1 MNARSR
7 HLGENLRR
15 LREARGWTQARLS
28 AESGVGQPTLSG
40 IERGRNG
47 ASLRKIEMLAVALGE
62 FTPGLTADELWE
74 SAGSITDLTEA
85 LQTIQTA
92 SGYAKKEAGAGEAP
106 AP

>member
-47 ASLRKIEMLAVALGE
+47 ASLRKIEMLAVALG
-62 FTPGLTADELWE
+62 AEL
-74 SAGSITDLTEA
+74 SSLMFPRTCGTC
-85 LQTIQTA
+85 
-92 SGYAKKEAGAGEAP
+92 AGATPRGFICQECGCAGEPP
-106 AP
+106 AAKEPTP